1 MEGTWQDRSIAVQRV
16 LWGSDSLGNFAYPGG
31 KEMVGGGGGEWRRSR
46 IELVQLPKSPRLQL
60 EVTELSDLESM
71 RFSSFHEMVHGHPE
85 RNAAKN
91 LTAGRAQG
99 TNSPVPFSSL
109 GQRCCKDQPHF
120 SDGDRV
126 LERGGLAQDQL
137 ASTTGRSALRALSAD
152 HGTTRHRVAH
162 ERTPLPTL
170 SLCPEWHLC
179 SSA

>member
-1 MEGTWQDRSIAVQRV
+1 M

-46 IELVQLPKSPRLQL
+46 IELVQLPKSPCLQL

-109 GQRCCKDQPHF
+109 GQRCCQDQPHF

-152 HGTTRHRVAH
+152 HSTTRHLIAH